1 MRDRLQQRMEMER
14 RCAEIAAMRAEG
26 RTLREIA
33 AHVGVSTSRIGQ
45 LALSA
50 PRTAE
55 QIAARERFPGLMLDL
70 AVRLAQRFPDAA
82 AVSEAD
88 DEELISMRL
97 MGAAQFRMLRA
108 QYPRREK
115 RSDQ

>member
-1 MRDRLQQRMEMER
+1 MDRRRQRLDMER

-33 AHVGVSTSRIGQ
+33 DRFGVSTARIGQ

-50 PRTAE
+50 PLTAE
-55 QIAARERFPGLMLDL
+55 QIAARARFPGLMIDL
-70 AVRLAQRFPDAA
+70 AVRLARRFPDAA

-88 DEELISMRL
+88 DQELLSMRL
-97 MGAAQFRMLRA
+97 MGSAQFRMLRA
-108 QYPRREK
+108 QYPRRDK